1 MSEIDRF
8 RMWWTK
14 DDYMQFR
21 QVLLDYKRDNAH
33 KVRLLYNAQH
43 CNYIVYILHTANS
56 THSDITL
63 CSWCCK
69 LHSITMCSRVYT
81 SAAMQLAIQCKM
93 RVRAALV
100 SGFGFKF
107 RTAALSSNSSLCA

>member
-33 KVRLLYNAQH
+33 KVH
-43 CNYIVYILHTANS
+43 
-56 THSDITL
+56 
-63 CSWCCK
+63 
-69 LHSITMCSRVYT
+69 
-81 SAAMQLAIQCKM
+81 
-93 RVRAALV
+93 
-100 SGFGFKF
+100 
-107 RTAALSSNSSLCA
+107 